1 MALHR
6 AEGYWSLGIDF
17 LASGNYI
24 AVNRTLIKAFG
35 LEGAVLI
42 GELASEAK
50 YWNDRDKLEDGWFFS
65 TIENV
70 EEATG
75 LSGYQQRKALSEL
88 TKAGIVETTQKG
100 IPKKRYIR
108 IHFMELVNLV
118 NDKSLKN
125 FTTVGEE
132 TSPLEREKVDVNN
145 YNEQPE
151 ETTRKKERK
160 KPSTFDAIIAE
171 RTNNPELAETI
182 GEFIRMRSRIKKPL
196 TNYAL
201 QMRLNKLW
209 RLGKTDEER
218 IAIARQS
225 ICACWQDFY
234 PLKDDSRPTSRRSQY
249 TEQQNAEFDEYAWNP
264 DQIERI

>member
-1 MALHR
+1 MAVHR
-6 AEGYWSLGIDF
+6 SAEYWSLGIDF
-17 LASGNYI
+17 LAAGNYI
-24 AVNRTLIKAFG
+24 AVNRSLIKVFG

-88 TKAGIVETTQKG
+88 TKAGVVETTQKG

-118 NDKSLKN
+118 NDKSSKY

-132 TSPLEREKVDVNN
+132 TSPLESEKLDVNN
-145 YNEQPE
+145 YNEQLE
-151 ETTRKKERK
+151 QTTTRTNKRT
-160 KPSTFDAIIAE
+160 STNKHPTIEEVKAYVQEKGYHFDAQEFFDYYDAGNWTLGNGKKVTSWKRCCVTWE
-171 RTNNPELAETI
+171 STWKKQNPKAQQK
-182 GEFIRMRSRIKKPL
+182 G
-196 TNYAL
+196 
-201 QMRLNKLW
+201 RLNDYNY
-209 RLGKTDEER
+209 R
-218 IAIARQS
+218 
-225 ICACWQDFY
+225 
-234 PLKDDSRPTSRRSQY
+234 
-249 TEQQNAEFDEYAWNP
+249 
-264 DQIERI
+264 

>member
-1 MALHR
+1 MAVHK

-88 TKAGIVETTQKG
+88 TSAGVIETAQKG

-118 NDKSLKN
+118 NDKYSKN
-125 FTTVGEE
+125 FTTVSEE
-132 TSPLEREKVDVNN
+132 TPPLEEEKLDTNN
-145 YNEQPE
+145 YNEQLE
-151 ETTRKKERK
+151 QTTTRTNKRT
-160 KPSTFDAIIAE
+160 ST
-171 RTNNPELAETI
+171 NKHPTI
-182 GEFIRMRSRIKKPL
+182 GEVKAYVQEKGYHFDAQHFFDYYEASGWHFANGKPVKSWKQCCV
-196 TNYAL
+196 TWERNWAKSN
-201 QMRLNKLW
+201 Q
-209 RLGKTDEER
+209 GKAAGDGVP
-218 IAIARQS
+218 
-225 ICACWQDFY
+225 DFLRDY
-234 PLKDDSRPTSRRSQY
+234 D
-249 TEQQNAEFDEYAWNP
+249 F
-264 DQIERI
+264 

>member
-1 MALHR
+1 MAVHR
-6 AEGYWSLGIDF
+6 SAEYWSLGIDF
-17 LASGNYI
+17 LATGNYI
-24 AVNRTLIKAFG
+24 AVNRSLIKVFG

-88 TKAGIVETTQKG
+88 TSAGVIETAQKG

-125 FTTVGEE
+125 STTVGEE
-132 TSPLEREKVDVNN
+132 TSPLESEKVDINN
-145 YNEQPE
+145 YNEQLE
-151 ETTRKKERK
+151 ETTKKKERK
-160 KPSTFDAIIAE
+160 KLSTFDAIIAE
-171 RTNNPELAETI
+171 RTNDERLREVI
-182 GEFIRMRSRIKKPL
+182 GEFIRMRSRIGKPL

-201 QMRLNKLW
+201 QLRLNKLW
-209 RLGKTDEER
+209 RLGSTDEER
-218 IAIARQS
+218 IAIVEQS
-225 ICACWQDFY
+225 VGAGWQDFY
-234 PLKDDSRPTSRRSQY
+234 ELKEEPKQKGRLNDYNYR
-249 TEQQNAEFDEYAWNP
+249 
-264 DQIERI
+264 

>member
-1 MALHR
+1 MAVHR
-6 AEGYWSLGIDF
+6 SAEYWSLGIDF
-17 LASGNYI
+17 LAAGNYI
-24 AVNRTLIKAFG
+24 AVNRSLIKVFG

-88 TKAGIVETTQKG
+88 TKAGVVETTQKG

-118 NDKSLKN
+118 NDKSSKN

-132 TSPLEREKVDVNN
+132 TSPLEDEKLDTNN
-145 YNEQPE
+145 YNEQLE
-151 ETTRKKERK
+151 QTTTRTNKRTGTKKHPTLEEVQAHVEAK
-160 KPSTFDAIIAE
+160 GYHFDARQFFDYYEASDWHFK
-171 RTNNPELAETI
+171 N
-182 GEFIRMRSRIKKPL
+182 GKPVKNWKQCCV
-196 TNYAL
+196 TWEGNHHSTT
-201 QMRLNKLW
+201 R
-209 RLGKTDEER
+209 
-218 IAIARQS
+218 
-225 ICACWQDFY
+225 
-234 PLKDDSRPTSRRSQY
+234 
-249 TEQQNAEFDEYAWNP
+249 EQGRGRNDAYNF
-264 DQIERI
+264 

>member
-1 MALHR
+1 MAVHR
-6 AEGYWSLGIDF
+6 SAEYWSLGIDF
-17 LASGNYI
+17 LAAGNYI
-24 AVNRTLIKAFG
+24 AVNRSLIKVFG
-35 LEGAVLI
+35 LDGAVLI

-50 YWNDRDKLEDGWFFS
+50 YWNERDKLEDGWFFS

-88 TKAGIVETTQKG
+88 TKACVVETTQKG
-100 IPKKRYIR
+100 IPKKRYVR

-118 NDKSLKN
+118 NDKSSKN

-132 TSPLEREKVDVNN
+132 TSPLESEKLDTNN
-145 YNEQPE
+145 YKEQPRE
-151 ETTRKKERK
+151 QKKERK
-160 KPSTFDAIIAE
+160 KPSSFDAIIAE
-171 RTNNPELAETI
+171 RTDNERLREVI

-209 RLGKTDEER
+209 RLGKTDDER
-218 IAIARQS
+218 IAIAEQS
-225 ICACWQDFY
+225 IAACWQDFY
-234 PLKDDSRPTSRRSQY
+234 ELKEEPKQKGRLSDYNYR
-249 TEQQNAEFDEYAWNP
+249 
-264 DQIERI
+264 

>member
-1 MALHR
+1 MAVHR
-6 AEGYWSLGIDF
+6 SAEYWSLGIDF
-17 LASGNYI
+17 LAAGNYI
-24 AVNRTLIKAFG
+24 AVNRSLIKVFG

-75 LSGYQQRKALSEL
+75 LSGYQQRKALMEL
-88 TKAGIVETTQKG
+88 TKAGVLETTQKG
-100 IPKKRYIR
+100 IPKKRYVR

-132 TSPLEREKVDVNN
+132 TSPLEGEKLDINN
-145 YNEQPE
+145 YNEQLE
-151 ETTRKKERK
+151 QTTTRTSGNTHAKKKRQPFKEPTLEEVTAYCQERK
-160 KPSTFDAIIAE
+160 NSVDPQAFIAYYQTRGWELKGGAKMKDWKASVRYWE
-171 RTNNPELAETI
+171 RTE
-182 GEFIRMRSRIKKPL
+182 KKYSGGDP
-196 TNYAL
+196 
-201 QMRLNKLW
+201 
-209 RLGKTDEER
+209 TD
-218 IAIARQS
+218 
-225 ICACWQDFY
+225 
-234 PLKDDSRPTSRRSQY
+234 RRSQY
-249 TEQQNAEFDEYAWNP
+249 TEEQNKEFDEYAWNP

>member
-1 MALHR
+1 MAVHR
-6 AEGYWSLGIDF
+6 SAEYWSLGIDF
-17 LASGNYI
+17 LAAGNYI
-24 AVNRTLIKAFG
+24 AVNRSLIRVFG

-88 TKAGIVETTQKG
+88 TKAGVVETTQKG

-125 FTTVGEE
+125 STTVGEE
-132 TSPLEREKVDVNN
+132 TSPLESEKVDINN
-145 YNEQPE
+145 YNEQLE
-151 ETTRKKERK
+151 ETTKKKEREK
-160 KPSTFDAIIAE
+160 LSTFDAIIAE
-171 RTNNPELAETI
+171 RTDNEKLREVI
-182 GEFIRMRSRIKKPL
+182 GEFVRMRSRIKKPL

-201 QMRLNKLW
+201 QLRLNKLW
-209 RLGKTDEER
+209 RLGITDEER
-218 IAIARQS
+218 IAIVEQS
-225 ICACWQDFY
+225 VGACWQDFF
-234 PLKDDSRPTSRRSQY
+234 PLKDDAPKSDRRSQY
-249 TEQQNAEFDEYAWNP
+249 TEEQNQEFDQYSWDA
-264 DQIERI
+264 DQITYL

>member
-1 MALHR
+1 MAVHR

-88 TKAGIVETTQKG
+88 TSAGVIETAQKG

-125 FTTVGEE
+125 STTVGEE
-132 TSPLEREKVDVNN
+132 TSPLESEKVDINN
-145 YNEQPE
+145 YNEQLE
-151 ETTRKKERK
+151 ETTKKKERK
-160 KPSTFDAIIAE
+160 KLSTFDAIIAE
-171 RTNNPELAETI
+171 RTNDERLREVI
-182 GEFIRMRSRIKKPL
+182 GEFIRMRSRIGKPL

-201 QMRLNKLW
+201 QLRLNKLW
-209 RLGKTDEER
+209 RLGSTDEER
-218 IAIARQS
+218 IAIVEQS
-225 ICACWQDFY
+225 VGAGWQDFY
-234 PLKDDSRPTSRRSQY
+234 ELKEEPKQKGRLNDYNYR
-249 TEQQNAEFDEYAWNP
+249 
-264 DQIERI
+264 

>member
-1 MALHR
+1 MAVHR

-88 TKAGIVETTQKG
+88 TSVGVIETAQKG

-118 NDKSLKN
+118 NDKSSKN
-125 FTTVGEE
+125 FTTVGKE
-132 TSPLEREKVDVNN
+132 TSSLEDEKLNTNN
-145 YNEQPE
+145 YNEQLE
-151 ETTRKKERK
+151 QTTTRTSKMTDTKKHPTIEEVDDYVRDKGYHFDPQHFFDYYEASGWKMQSGKPVKSWKQCCVTWERNCEQK
-160 KPSTFDAIIAE
+160 GTVRPSAD
-171 RTNNPELAETI
+171 L
-182 GEFIRMRSRIKKPL
+182 SC
-196 TNYAL
+196 Y
-201 QMRLNKLW
+201 
-209 RLGKTDEER
+209 D
-218 IAIARQS
+218 
-225 ICACWQDFY
+225 
-234 PLKDDSRPTSRRSQY
+234 
-249 TEQQNAEFDEYAWNP
+249 
-264 DQIERI
+264 

>member
-1 MALHR
+1 MAVHR
-6 AEGYWSLGIDF
+6 SAEYWSLGIDF
-17 LASGNYI
+17 LAAGNYI
-24 AVNRTLIKAFG
+24 AVNRSLIKVFG

-88 TKAGIVETTQKG
+88 TKAGVVETAQKG
-100 IPKKRYIR
+100 IPKKRYVR

-132 TSPLEREKVDVNN
+132 TSPLEDEKLDVNN
-145 YNEQPE
+145 YNEQPNQ
-151 ETTRKKERK
+151 TTKKKVSKR
-160 KPSTFDAIIAE
+160 PTAFDAIIAE
-171 RTNNPELAETI
+171 RTDNDKLREVI
-182 GEFIRMRSRIKKPL
+182 GEFIRMRSRIGKPL

-201 QMRLNKLW
+201 TLRLNKLW
-209 RLGKTDEER
+209 RLGSTDDER
-218 IAIARQS
+218 IAIVEQS
-225 ICACWQDFY
+225 VGAGWQDFY
-234 PLKDDSRPTSRRSQY
+234 ELKEEPKQKGRL
-249 TEQQNAEFDEYAWNP
+249 NEYNY
-264 DQIERI
+264 R